1 MEITIKKQNVVSRH
15 TDMGRWVACV
25 KASFD
30 DRKEAVQ
37 YIQGASEHLELLTR
51 DQLRKDSQYQP

>member
-1 MEITIKKQNVVSRH
+1 METAIKKWNVVSRH
-15 TDMGRWVACV
+15 TEMGRWVACV

-30 DRKEAVQ
+30 NRKDAVN

-51 DQLRKDSQYQP
+51 DQLQKDTQYQP

>member
-1 MEITIKKQNVVSRH
+1 METAINKWNVVSRH
-15 TDMGRWVACV
+15 TEMGRWVACV

-30 DRKEAVQ
+30 NRKDAVN

-51 DQLRKDSQYQP
+51 DQLQKDTQYQP

>member
-1 MEITIKKQNVVSRH
+1 METAIKKWNVVSRH
-15 TDMGRWVACV
+15 TEMGRWVACV

-30 DRKEAVQ
+30 NRKDTVN

-51 DQLRKDSQYQP
+51 DQLQKDTQYQP

>member
-1 MEITIKKQNVVSRH
+1 METAINKWNVVSRH
-15 TDMGRWVACV
+15 TEMGRWVASI

-30 DRKEAVQ
+30 NRKDAVH

-51 DQLRKDSQYQP
+51 DQIQKDSQYHP

>member
-1 MEITIKKQNVVSRH
+1 METTIKKWNVVSRH
-15 TDMGRWVACV
+15 ADMGHWVASI

-30 DRKEAVQ
+30 NRRDAVN

-51 DQLRKDSQYQP
+51 DQLRKDTQYHP